1 VNLQHAA
8 AQTPVARS
16 PSEAGSGVVLVN
28 GSRTFDG
35 HARHFEMYWRAL
47 ESRGVHPSVV
57 TCVDPSLRREYPDW
71 GSIVEGWKVPGGG
84 SLEMG
89 LNRLFPV
96 FTRQLQRLPGR
107 VLHVND
113 VYLAS
118 AARFRSDV
126 AVTVADLAKAYTSI
140 YPWASSWVH
149 NRNLPCVR
157 KARVLVC
164 HSDFVRGEILARLA
178 VPEER
183 VHIVPLFSL
192 LDPLRGAPRPRP
204 PPPSEGSPWNLL
216 YVATD
221 RPHKNIRLFL
231 DVLARLGPRFR
242 GTLVSRLRAQ
252 TVRRIGEL
260 GLMPRLTVIDRVPRL
275 EEVYGSAQV
284 LLYPSLYEG
293 FGIPLVEAL
302 SQGLPVVASD
312 RTAIPGVVGNG
323 GQILPES
330 DPAPWCE
337 AVERLTDPH
346 EYDTWSA
353 RAIDRGREFTM
364 DRTASAL
371 LAAYAPLLEGG

>member
-1 VNLQHAA
+1 MSLPHASVLRPA
-8 AQTPVARS
+8 AHPLSV
-16 PSEAGSGVVLVN
+16 AGSGVLLVN

-47 ESRGVHPSVV
+47 ESRGIHPSVV

-71 GSIVEGWKVPGGG
+71 GVIVEGWKVPGGG

-96 FTRQLQRLPGR
+96 FTRQLQGLPGR
-107 VLHVND
+107 LLHVND

-126 AVTVADLAKAYTSI
+126 VVTIADLAKAYTSI
-140 YPWASSWVH
+140 YPWAASWVH
-149 NRNLPCVR
+149 NRNLPYVA

-164 HSDFVRGEILARLA
+164 HSDFVRGEILARLG

-183 VHIVPLFSL
+183 VHIVPLYSL
-192 LDPLRGAPRPRP
+192 LDPPREAPRPRP
-204 PPPSEGSPWNLL
+204 EPPSERSPWNLL

-231 DVLARLGPRFR
+231 EVLARLGPRFR
-242 GTLVSRLRAQ
+242 GTLVSRLRAE

-260 GLMPRLTVIDRVPRL
+260 GLSSRLTVVDRVPRL
-275 EEVYGSAQV
+275 EEVYGSAQAM
-284 LLYPSLYEG
+284 LYPSRYEG

-302 SQGLPVVASD
+302 SRGLPVVASD

-323 GQILPES
+323 GQIVPGS
-330 DPAPWCE
+330 DPTPWCE

-353 RAIDRGREFTM
+353 RAADRARDFTM